1 VRVGILGAGAMGSL
15 FGGLLARAGED
26 VWFVDPW
33 RAQIDAITRDGL
45 LMTCDGEQ
53 RRVAAGA
60 SVDPAAAGM
69 VDLLMVWCK
78 AFATGD
84 AVAAA
89 APMIGPQTI
98 VCSLQN
104 GLGNP
109 EQIRAHVPAER
120 VVHGVTGLGAS
131 VVAPGVIE
139 VTRGAWTGG
148 STTWI
153 GGPGA
158 EAVAETLRGAGMA
171 MEVREDID
179 ALVWNKVAMAGAMSP
194 VASLVRLPNGLVLN
208 TRETREL
215 LEQMTREI
223 VAVANA
229 KGIALDADEAI
240 ARNVAVYETSL
251 DHRPSMLDD
260 VLAGRRTEIDS
271 LCGAVVREGQALGVP
286 VPVSATLWR
295 LIRAIEQR
303 YEEAVA

>member
-1 VRVGILGAGAMGSL
+1 
-15 FGGLLARAGED
+15 
-26 VWFVDPW
+26 
-33 RAQIDAITRDGL
+33 
-45 LMTCDGEQ
+45 
-53 RRVAAGA
+53 
-60 SVDPAAAGM
+60 
-69 VDLLMVWCK
+69 
-78 AFATGD
+78 
-84 AVAAA
+84 
-89 APMIGPQTI
+89 
-98 VCSLQN
+98 
-104 GLGNP
+104 
-109 EQIRAHVPAER
+109 
-120 VVHGVTGLGAS
+120 
-131 VVAPGVIE
+131 VIE

-148 STTWI
+148 SMTWI

-158 EAVAETLRGAGMA
+158 EAVAPALRGAGMA
-171 MEVREDID
+171 IEVREDID

-194 VASLVRLPNGLVLN
+194 VASLVRLPNGLVLG

-271 LCGAVVREGQALGVP
+271 LCGAVVREGQGLGVP

-303 YEEAVA
+303 YEDAVA